1 MGFITCNNFWKSD
14 PIECDTW
21 NCSPSCHKTPS
32 RSWRKDSTSWKTEL
46 RHGKKHS
53 TICSPVARRYL
64 QGIVM
69 SQALGYPTHRL
80 GLVVP
85 DTKGFWTGASARAL
99 HQPSVMVQVFWV
111 IHRYMCSPR
120 TVGKS
125 QSQRYHRNSFQACT
139 SQKRGGLRVEQ
150 LPESGRCQGV
160 WGLSQ
165 TWVGVTM
172 DVNVNIR
179 TGETYMLFKSY
190 ICVTEVKGWTKGT
203 SIQCGKHM
211 GMGVMGR
218 WGGMHTCRV
227 NLIVT

>member
-46 RHGKKHS
+46 RHGKKPS

-69 SQALGYPTHRL
+69 SQALGYPTHRS
-80 GLVVP
+80 GLVVL
-85 DTKGFWTGASARAL
+85 DTKGFWTGASACVL
-99 HQPSVMVQVFWV
+99 HWPSVMVQVFWV
-111 IHRYMCSPR
+111 ICRYMCSPR
-120 TVGKS
+120 TIGKS

-139 SQKRGGLRVEQ
+139 SRKRGGSRVEQ
-150 LPESGRCQGV
+150 LPESGRCQGA

-165 TWVGVTM
+165 TWVGEWQWM
-172 DVNVNIR
+172 S
-179 TGETYMLFKSY
+179 KSIY
-190 ICVTEVKGWTKGT
+190 KLAK
-203 SIQCGKHM
+203 
-211 GMGVMGR
+211 
-218 WGGMHTCRV
+218 HTCFSS
-227 NLIVT
+227 LIYV